1 MYPQQQ
7 VQPIP
12 NNMMYQGTGMAM
24 PMCPQQNFMGQP
36 QLSSKIGATRSVSSV
51 EWGPKYEERHGAC
64 KSYLDSD
71 GAWCP
76 LHQNKFENQ
85 YLLITLPRPMQ
96 VTQILT
102 KGKDGCNW
110 VTRIRVSSI
119 VNGVETVVGEFNANS
134 DNTNVVAIPVNFQA
148 QAVKIMPIAFHDCI
162 DFRCDIMVM

>member
-1 MYPQQQ
+1 
-7 VQPIP
+7 
-12 NNMMYQGTGMAM
+12 MAM